1 MIQCLK
7 QSLLLMILLNG
18 LMACSNLSK
27 KVEKP
32 GFKSDRLASGFEYYT
47 DGSEFLVGPQLSSE
61 DFKELKASS
70 DIELLINLRNPGE
83 NKKVPFDQWQLA
95 QTLGIEYHQ
104 IPLMNRGKINP
115 KSVDRIEA
123 LLQSRKGK
131 KALVYCSS
139 GNRAA
144 AWYSLHRSIN
154 SAINS
159 EQAIGYGDNMGLK
172 NRKLRGILT
181 AYLSKAGLVD
191 EGLVVQEERAL
202 LAPQIIERSP
212 ITPMPPMEDRII
224 EIEDDAIETDDPMML

>member
-1 MIQCLK
+1 LK
-7 QSLLLMILLNG
+7 SLVLN
-18 LMACSNLSK
+18 
-27 KVEKP
+27 
-32 GFKSDRLASGFEYYT
+32 
-47 DGSEFLVGPQLSSE
+47 
-61 DFKELKASS
+61 S

-154 SAINS
+154 SA
-159 EQAIGYGDNMGLK
+159 M
-172 NRKLRGILT
+172 
-181 AYLSKAGLVD
+181 
-191 EGLVVQEERAL
+191 LVVQEERAL